1 MVGERVCNGNKIFK
15 IMDELRTEGT
25 WNRIK
30 GAIKQ
35 KWAELTDDDLK
46 YAEGGAD
53 DIVGRIQQRTGRAKD
68 EIRAEIQRL
77 QEEDNKNNPS
87 TPQRGF

>member
-1 MVGERVCNGNKIFK
+1 
-15 IMDELRTEGT
+15 MDSLRKEGT

-35 KWAELTDDDLK
+35 KWADLTDDDLK

-53 DIVGRIQQRTGRAKD
+53 DIVGRIQQKTGRAKD
-68 EIRAEIQRL
+68 EIRAEIQRM
-77 QEEDNKNNPS
+77 EDEDAKNNS